1 MREYDGRPMREVL
14 LDRLPAP
21 SYSKFLVYVMGPY
34 TKFELEYVLSETVDS
49 GDVEAD
55 LGAFS
60 DADRE
65 FIKELEELC
74 SFLRDDPGV
83 NAFIATD
90 PDIPL
95 PEDEDA
101 EEPTMNAIAQS
112 KAFAEA
118 SNGVAFV
125 LPIAGLREGVSAEIG
140 AVLEAMDLEND
151 DPGPPL
157 KDPRRFRIFVETGI
171 TSTTIHAAEDEY
183 SVPIVEYGSRNQLKK
198 ELHEFVTDVA
208 TLENKE
214 ILPPVQDELELERDR
229 S

>member
-1 MREYDGRPMREVL
+1 MRDYDGAPMREVL
-14 LDRLPAP
+14 LDRLPSP
-21 SYSKFLVYVMGPY
+21 PYPNFLVYVMGPY
-34 TKFELEYVLSETVDS
+34 TKFELEHVLSEETDAEA
-49 GDVEAD
+49 VEAD
-55 LGAFS
+55 LGAFT

-65 FIKELEELC
+65 FITELEELC
-74 SFLRDDPGV
+74 SDLRDDPGV

-101 EEPTMNAIAQS
+101 EEPTLNAIAQS

-118 SNGVAFV
+118 SNAVAFI

-171 TSTTIHAAEDEY
+171 TSTTIHAAEEEY
-183 SVPIVEYGSRNQLKK
+183 SVPIIEYDSKNQLAK

-208 TLENKE
+208 TLEDKG
-214 ILPPVQDELELERDR
+214 ILSAVQDELERNR

>member
-1 MREYDGRPMREVL
+1 MREYDGKPMRDVL

-21 SYSKFLVYVMGPY
+21 SYPNFLVYVMGPY
-34 TKFELEYVLSETVDS
+34 TKFELAYVLSEGTDPE
-49 GDVEAD
+49 DVEAD
-55 LGAFS
+55 FGAFT

-65 FIKELEELC
+65 FITELEELC
-74 SFLRDDPGV
+74 LFLRDDPGV
-83 NAFIATD
+83 NAFIATE

-95 PEDEDA
+95 PEDEDTK
-101 EEPTMNAIAQS
+101 EPPMNAIAQS

-118 SNGVAFV
+118 SNAVAFI

-140 AVLEAMDLEND
+140 AVLEGMDLEND

-183 SVPIVEYGSRNQLKK
+183 SVPIVEYDSKNQLKK
-198 ELHEFVTDVA
+198 ELHEFVTDIA
-208 TLENKE
+208 TLEDKG
-214 ILPPVQDELELERDR
+214 ILPSVQDELERDA

>member
-1 MREYDGRPMREVL
+1 MREYDGKPMREAL

-21 SYSKFLVYVMGPY
+21 SYPNFLVFVMGPF
-34 TKFELEYVLSETVDS
+34 TKFELEYVLSEETDPE
-49 GDVEAD
+49 DVEAD
-55 LGAFS
+55 LGAFT
-60 DADRE
+60 DADHE
-65 FIKELEELC
+65 FITELEELC
-74 SFLRDDPGV
+74 SVLRDDPGV

-101 EEPTMNAIAQS
+101 EEPTLNAIAQS

-118 SNGVAFV
+118 SNAVAFI

-171 TSTTIHAAEDEY
+171 TSTTIHAAEEEY
-183 SVPIVEYGSRNQLKK
+183 SVPIIEYDSKNQLAK

-208 TLENKE
+208 TLEDKGL
-214 ILPPVQDELELERDR
+214 LPAVQDELERNR

>member
-1 MREYDGRPMREVL
+1 MREYNGESMREVL
-14 LDRLPAP
+14 LDRLPP
-21 SYSKFLVYVMGPY
+21 SSFPTFLVYLMGPY
-34 TKFELEYVLSETVDS
+34 TKFELEYVLSEETDM
-49 GDVEAD
+49 DEIEAN

-60 DADRE
+60 TADTK
-65 FIKELEELC
+65 FITELEELR

-95 PEDEDA
+95 PEDKAAD
-101 EEPTMNAIAQS
+101 EPSMNAIAQS
-112 KAFAEA
+112 KAYAEA
-118 SNGVAFV
+118 SNAIGFI
-125 LPIAGLREGVSAEIG
+125 LPIAGLRDGVSAEIG

-151 DPGPPL
+151 DPGPPV

-183 SVPIVEYGSRNQLKK
+183 SVPIVEYSSKEQLRK

-208 TLENKE
+208 LLEEKG
-214 ILPPVQDELELERDR
+214 ILRPVQEELKQDT
-229 S
+229 